1 MRYPVTCPAPTE
13 REVAE
18 WQCRHQLQ
26 LGLQEVATEIET
38 EQAKAIKAIM
48 ATRLLAAAEWRGC

>member
-1 MRYPVTCPAPTE
+1 MRYPVTCPGPAE

-38 EQAKAIKAIM
+38 ERAKA
-48 ATRLLAAAEWRGC
+48 LAAILATACLAKMGA